1 MIPILHD
8 LFQKI
13 EAGGIL
19 PSLFHEARIIL
30 ILELDKDNTRN
41 TRNENYRPMS
51 LMNID

>member
-13 EAGGIL
+13 EAVGIL
-19 PSLFHEARIIL
+19 PSLFHEARITL